1 MINMIKQDNKIDMVY
16 LWCDGNDSA
25 FKKRKQQYLKIED
38 NSEQENNEA
47 VGDIRFFDNKE
58 LKYSLRSLEM
68 YAPWINHVYIVT
80 DRQVPKWLN
89 TKYEKVTVIDHSE
102 IMPQESIPCF
112 NSAVIEYFLPFIPKL
127 SEKFLYGNDDMFF
140 GKKVYQED
148 FFAGDKPIVRVKAI
162 RRKKLM
168 AYRGTKYTYY
178 GTVLNSLELL
188 ENTYGKKE
196 SYELHH
202 NIDAYRKT
210 LFLVTLDK
218 FQNRLSKCFQN
229 RFRKP
234 DDIQRILFSLDMVY
248 SGNAELKI
256 VTNPKPWRLHLHFLK
271 KVEWESL
278 CDTDNSSKLHK
289 RINKYKPKF
298 FCINSSADTT
308 LEEKTKVKQ
317 FMESLFPQP
326 SKFEKI

>member
-1 MINMIKQDNKIDMVY
+1 MEKTKREAKIDMVY

-25 FKKRKQQYLKIED
+25 LKKRKQQYLKLED

-47 VGDIRFFDNKE
+47 VGDIRFFDNEE

-112 NSAVIEYFLPFIPKL
+112 NSAVIEYFLPFIPNF
-127 SEKFLYGNDDMFF
+127 SEKFLYGNDDCFF
-140 GKKVYQED
+140 GEKVYPED
-148 FFAGDKPIVRVKAI
+148 FFVGDKPVVRVKAI
-162 RRKKLM
+162 SRQKLM
-168 AYRGTKYTYY
+168 AYRETKYTYY
-178 GTVLNSLELL
+178 GTILNSLELL
-188 ENTYGKKE
+188 ENACGKKE

-202 NIDAYRKT
+202 NIDAYRKL
-210 LFLVTLDK
+210 LFLATLDK
-218 FQNRLSKCFQN
+218 FHNYLSKCFQN
-229 RFRKP
+229 RFRRP
-234 DDIQRILFSLDMVY
+234 DDIQRVLFNLDMVY

-256 VTNPKPWRLHLHFLK
+256 VTDPKPWRLHLDFLK

-278 CDTDNSSKLHK
+278 YCTDSSPKLHK
-289 RINKYKPKF
+289 GIVKYKPRF
-298 FCINSSADTT
+298 FCINSGADTT
-308 LEEKTKVKQ
+308 LEEKMKTKQ
-317 FMESLFPQP
+317 FMESMFPQP